1 MTLELNPDLIL
12 GFFAVLLTGVVII
25 MFLRATNENKQK
37 SQRSDL
43 YEISKRDLSERT
55 DVIRSTS
62 SKLNVPSFQL
72 ITKKTEVEKAKSY
85 IRTMTLKQEIIGMV
99 MKRLFE
105 AEDEGEI
112 SREEREQLAKD
123 YEVEMKQIEDDL
135 NKAELI
141 VNLNELEE
149 IRLSIIKQ
157 FETTLSDTQQ
167 KIDIIIKELNIEIPE
182 PEPDVKPKTK
192 PTRMRRRRPRPIG
205 EQEEDEFDEELEDE
219 GEDRSRRR
227 ESVEDRLDK
236 LKQDVLKELEEL
248 ERLELEA

>member
-1 MTLELNPDLIL
+1 
-12 GFFAVLLTGVVII
+12 
-25 MFLRATNENKQK
+25 MFLRATNEKKQK

-167 KIDIIIKELNIEIPE
+167 KIDI
-182 PEPDVKPKTK
+182 TK